1 MSQEKKAAPETSEE
15 PYEGILGDYTEE
27 EAKDTLKSEPEQGE
41 TPSLADDGQ
50 PEKKSKK
57 KGLAIAGISAAVV
70 LVACLGGV
78 GVKMALDKKA
88 NTALSTQNYTVTKPM
103 MACYYHDMISM
114 LTSYYGEEALLSYYQ
129 LDINQPLKDQAY
141 PTQDGTTWFD
151 NVMKDAVS
159 TCTQQLL
166 MAEAGK
172 AAGYVLTDASQKI
185 IEESLA
191 EADLSTYGEG
201 VTLDDLRATLEIQAY
216 ASEYYNEYMNSL
228 TFSDEEVQAYF
239 DANKNKYVT
248 CGLLGFSIAYDTP
261 STDPESG
268 EEIPG
273 MTQEQAE
280 KLANQLMNAKSEQE
294 FEETVTEILVE
305 YEGKTKEE
313 AEQLLPSIH
322 NEGFA
327 YNDSSQ
333 ASAELSEWAFNQAK
347 EGELYQL
354 SLGSSYYVYM
364 LTDLPVRD
372 ESTVVDVRH
381 ILFSTDE
388 HVGEDGDTEAA
399 METCRNLAQ
408 ECLDTWKQGDMTED
422 SFAELA
428 VELTEDPGSKTTG
441 GLYTSV
447 YEGQMV
453 PTFNDW
459 CFDASRQTGDTGLV
473 ESDYGVHVMYFVKS
487 YEQWQGTVRNEM
499 QQEAYDSWYAEL
511 EEAYPVTTNQEAIDS
526 IEG

>member
-1 MSQEKKAAPETSEE
+1 MSQEKNNTPETSEE
-15 PYEGILGDYTEE
+15 PYEGILGDYTEDE
-27 EAKDTLKSEPEQGE
+27 TAKAEPEQSE
-41 TPSLADDGQ
+41 PVVLADGEK

-70 LVACLGGV
+70 LIACLGAV
-78 GVKMALDKKA
+78 GVKVALDKKA
-88 NTALSTQNYTVTKPM
+88 DAALSTEHYTVTKSI

-114 LTSYYGEEALLSYYQ
+114 LTAYYGEDMLLSYYQ
-129 LDINQPLKDQAY
+129 LDVNQPLKDQAY

-172 AAGYVLTDASQKI
+172 AAGYVLSDASQQI
-185 IEESLA
+185 IEDTLNET
-191 EADLSTYGEG
+191 DLSTYAEG
-201 VTLDDLRATLEIQAY
+201 VTMDDVRAALEIQAY

-228 TFSDEEVQAYF
+228 MFTDEEVQAYF
-239 DANKNKYVT
+239 DANKNSYVT
-248 CGLLGFSIAYDTP
+248 CGLLGFSISYDNTVIDRE
-261 STDPESG
+261 TG
-268 EEIPG
+268 EELPG

-280 KLANQLMNAKSEQE
+280 TLANKLMRSKTEKE
-294 FEETVTEILVE
+294 FEDTVSEILID
-305 YEGKTKEE
+305 YEGYNEE
-313 AEQLLPSIH
+313 NVEQALLSIR
-322 NEGFA
+322 NTAFA
-327 YNDSSQ
+327 YNDSSE
-333 ASAELSEWAFNQAK
+333 ASAELSNWAFNQAK
-347 EGELYQL
+347 VGEMYMLP
-354 SLGSSYYVYM
+354 SSNMYNVYM

-381 ILFSTDE
+381 ILFKTDD
-388 HVGEDGDTEAA
+388 HVGEDGDTDAA
-399 METCRNLAQ
+399 LEECRQLAQ
-408 ECLDTWKQGDMTED
+408 NCLDEWKQGDMTED

-428 VELTEDPGSKTTG
+428 GQYTEDTGSKSTG

-459 CFDASRQTGDTGLV
+459 CFDVSRQTGDTGLV

-487 YEQWQGTVRNEM
+487 DEQWRGAVKSTM
-499 QQEAYDSWYAEL
+499 QQEAYNNWYAEL
-511 EEAYPVTTNQEAIDS
+511 EEAYPVTTNQETIDS